1 MRKHKSLFFAK
12 ELNKSWPFLSLKSK
26 QLTFLQS
33 GKKKEAKA
41 LEDESKPDGGDSE
54 DDEESSMGFSAGAR
68 RRGGRKAGLATHS
81 MLFSVCFW

>member
-1 MRKHKSLFFAK
+1 M
-12 ELNKSWPFLSLKSK
+12 SLKPY
-26 QLTFLQS
+26 QPTFLQS

-68 RRGGRKAGLATHS
+68 RRGGRKAGLATHA
-81 MLFSVCFW
+81 MFFLFSFGKILLNA